1 MSGDVDPIRLER
13 LLPAAIED
21 VFDAMTN
28 AARMAEWFSP
38 VGHAEVE
45 ADVVVGGR
53 LRVVMIADDDRLEHD
68 GEFLEVR
75 RPNRL
80 SFTWR
85 SRYTGDRATVVTVD
99 LSDEGGQ
106 TRLVLHHDRLPPEAR
121 ASHTGGWGAIL
132 GRLEATVVTSRERS

>member
-1 MSGDVDPIRLER
+1 
-13 LLPAAIED
+13 
-21 VFDAMTN
+21 
-28 AARMAEWFSP
+28 
-38 VGHAEVE
+38 
-45 ADVVVGGR
+45 
-53 LRVVMIADDDRLEHD
+53 MIADDDRLEHD

-85 SRYTGDRATVVTVD
+85 SRYTGDRVTVVTVD

-132 GRLEATVVTSRERS
+132 GRLEATVATSRERS